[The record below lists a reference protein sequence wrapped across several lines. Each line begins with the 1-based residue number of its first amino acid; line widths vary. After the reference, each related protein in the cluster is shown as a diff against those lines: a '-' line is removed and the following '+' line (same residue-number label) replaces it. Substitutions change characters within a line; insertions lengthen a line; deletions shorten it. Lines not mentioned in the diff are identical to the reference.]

1 MIQKTECRANSY
13 PYFYASGTGHT
24 IEEIISP
31 FSFLSSDMYKYRS
44 FSPSHVKDVQFFP
57 PATKMYFTD
66 GTVITSVAQEG
77 DEFDPIT
84 GMMMCIFEYIF
95 KNKTYNNF
103 FRRWIKKDKAEK
115 DQKIREAAKN
125 LEKEEAREKR
135 IKKKAAKRLIKQ
147 MAKKEEEIEIR
158 KEAYLRAMREFS
170 EGGKECPNIE

>member
-1 MIQKTECRANSY
+1 MLQKVECRADLY
-13 PYFYASGTGHT
+13 PYFYAANGRTL
-24 IEEIISP
+24 EETISP
-31 FSFLSSDMYKYRS
+31 FSFLSSDMHKYRS
-44 FSPSHVKDVQFFP
+44 FSPSHVKDVQFYP
-57 PATKMYFTD
+57 PATKMYFND

-77 DEFDPIT
+77 DEFDPT
-84 GMMMCIFEYIF
+84 MGMMMCIFEYIF

-103 FRRWIKKDKAEK
+103 FRRWIKNDKKKK
-115 DQKIREAAKN
+115 DQMMREAAKV